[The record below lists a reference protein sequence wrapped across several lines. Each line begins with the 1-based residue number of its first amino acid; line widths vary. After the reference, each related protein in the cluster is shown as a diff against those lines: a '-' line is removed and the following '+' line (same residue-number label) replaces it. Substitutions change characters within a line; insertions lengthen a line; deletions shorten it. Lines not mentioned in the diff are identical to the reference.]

1 MYKLIADETYFVV
14 VSKDSGISFH
24 GEGFVAKIKEDMGYE
39 LFPVHRIDKITS
51 GLLIFAKTKEVADKL
66 SKMFQNKTIDKTYLA
81 LSDQRPGK
89 KQGQIKGDLKKTR
102 NGSYKLLRSMD
113 NPSMTSFHS
122 SLLED
127 TLRLFILSPITG
139 RTHQLRVVMK
149 SLGSPILGDMR
160 YGGSE
165 SDRGYLHCYALKF
178 NLDDISYSF
187 QFFPDSG
194 KKFINY
200 EHKIKEIINEKSI

>member
-1 MYKLIADETYFVV
+1 MYRLIADETHFVV

-39 LFPVHRIDKITS
+39 LFAVHRIDKITS
-51 GLLIFAKTKEVADKL
+51 GLLIFAKTKEAADKL
-66 SKMFQNKTIDKTYLA
+66 SKMFQNKTINKTYLA
-81 LSDQRPGK
+81 LSNQRPGK

-122 SLLED
+122 TLLED
-127 TLRLFILSPITG
+127 TLRLFVLSPITG

-165 SDRGYLHCYALKF
+165 ADRGYLHCYALKF
-178 NLDDISYSF
+178 NLDEISYSF

-194 KKFINY
+194 KKFLKY
-200 EHKIKEIINEKSI
+200 EHKIKEIINGKSI

>member
-1 MYKLIADETYFVV
+1 MYKLIADETHFVV

-24 GEGFVAKIKEDMGYE
+24 GEGFVAKIKEDTRYE

-165 SDRGYLHCYALKF
+165 ADRGYLHCYALKF

-194 KKFINY
+194 KKFLKY
-200 EHKIKEIINEKSI
+200 EHKIKEIINGKSI

>member
-1 MYKLIADETYFVV
+1 MYKLIADETHFVV

-39 LFPVHRIDKITS
+39 LFAVHRIDKITS

-102 NGSYKLLRSMD
+102 NGSYKLSRSMD
-113 NPSMTSFHS
+113 NTSMTSFHS
-122 SLLED
+122 SLLEY

-139 RTHQLRVVMK
+139 RTHQLRAVMK

-160 YGGSE
+160 YGGNE

-194 KKFINY
+194 KKFLKY
-200 EHKIKEIINEKSI
+200 EHKIKEIINGKSI